1 VLISIAV
8 FVFLLIVLLFLPSE
22 IFQGSQLKKMVSVPT
37 IELGN
42 NNPGNAIF
50 KRATRIYSSL
60 AIRFNLRISS
70 KKRIQYEEKLI
81 VAGLRNKWSP
91 MDMMASKVI
100 FPFVIFLFYLFLAVI
115 RDETLFYLFS
125 IILPAVAY
133 GVPDIW
139 LNSQVKKRQETI
151 RRELPHYVNGIAVM
165 CEAGLNLFPAIR
177 EVTLRKKGLL
187 TDEFEQVLQKISVGL
202 SQSEALDEM
211 AERCQVEEL
220 SRFVSVI
227 NQAMER
233 GATGIT
239 DLLRN
244 QAKEIWEQRKKKA
257 QQLGAE
263 ASMKLFLPL
272 LLLVFPAT
280 VIFIL
285 GPILLELFKF
295 IVS

>member
-1 VLISIAV
+1 MLISISV
-8 FVFLLIVLLFLPSE
+8 FIFLLILLLFWPSE
-22 IFQGSQLKKMVSVPT
+22 VFRASQLKKVVAVSAL
-37 IELGN
+37 ELEN
-42 NNPGNAIF
+42 TNPGNALF
-50 KRATRIYSSL
+50 KRATRIFS
-60 AIRFNLRISS
+60 AIILRFNIKISS
-70 KKRIQYEEKLI
+70 KKRSVYEDKLI
-81 VAGLRNKWSP
+81 IAGLRNKWSP
-91 MDMMASKVI
+91 MDLMASKVI
-100 FPFVIFLFYLFLAVI
+100 FPSIIFLFYLFLAVI
-115 RDETLFYLFS
+115 NGETLFYIFS
-125 IILPAVAY
+125 VILPALAY
-133 GVPDIW
+133 GIPDIW
-139 LNSQVKKRQETI
+139 LNAQVKKRQETI
-151 RRELPHYVNGIAVM
+151 RRELPHYVNGIAIM
-165 CEAGLNLFPAIR
+165 SEAGLNLFPAIR
-177 EVTLRKKGLL
+177 EVTLRKTGLL
-187 TDEFEQVLQKISVGL
+187 TEEFEQVLQKISVGL

-280 VIFIL
+280 VVFIL
-285 GPILLELFKF
+285 GPILLEMFKF
-295 IVS
+295 ILS